1 MKRLR
6 YQDLKADDLIISAH
20 TGLNKLEFEIL
31 AKEFNQIVET
41 YSINFTIEG
50 KPRQRQ
56 HKPLKNSVF
65 VEWSALLLFIL
76 IYLRTNPLQ
85 IVFTTS
91 FGLTQP
97 KSSMWLKLASNF
109 LLETLA
115 KGNVLPE
122 RKSERLAK
130 CIEGLDK
137 ILIDA
142 TEREVYRSI
151 DYQTQQEYYSGKKK
165 LILSRTLS

>member
-20 TGLNKLEFEIL
+20 TGLNRLEFETL
-31 AKEFNQIVET
+31 ANEFYEVVET
-41 YSINFTIEG
+41 YFIHFTIEG
-50 KPRQRQ
+50 KTRQRQ
-56 HKPLKNSVF
+56 YKSRKNSVF
-65 VEWSALLLFIL
+65 VEWSDLLLFIL
-76 IYLRTNPLQ
+76 LYLKTNPLQ
-85 IVFTTS
+85 IVFATS

-122 RKSERLAK
+122 RKSECLSK
-130 CIEGLDK
+130 CIEDLDK
-137 ILIDA
+137 ILIYV

-151 DYQTQQEYYSGKKK
+151 DYQTQKDYYSGKKNG
-165 LILSRTLS
+165 ILSRIS

>member
-6 YQDLKADDLIISAH
+6 YQDLKGDDLIISAH
-20 TGLNKLEFEIL
+20 IGLNKLEFETL
-31 AKEFNQIVET
+31 AKEFNQVVET
-41 YSINFTIEG
+41 HFIHFTIEG
-50 KPRQRQ
+50 KIRQRQ
-56 HKPLKNSVF
+56 SKSRKNSVF
-65 VEWSALLLFIL
+65 VEWSDLLLFIL
-76 IYLRTNPLQ
+76 VYLKTNPLQ
-85 IVFTTS
+85 IVFATS

-122 RKSERLAK
+122 RKSERIAK
-130 CIEGLDK
+130 CIENLDK

-165 LILSRTLS
+165 LILLRTSS